1 MFFAFFYKSWSYLN
15 VVIRDI
21 GVFLAL
27 VEYCSFL
34 ATALMNPGL
43 VGKNYWLENF
53 DAKRTPVQY
62 YQICRRCRIV
72 VDLNKKVEHCESCDV
87 CVEGNDHHCP
97 WTSKCIGKNN
107 LKCFYMFVVMLFVC
121 IFYGMFA
128 VITVAINETQNQRH
142 QN

>member
-1 MFFAFFYKSWSYLN
+1 MENEGEVVRNKFNEYYLPNQLYFYK
-15 VVIRDI
+15 
-21 GVFLAL
+21 G
-27 VEYCSFL
+27 
-34 ATALMNPGL
+34 
-43 VGKNYWLENF
+43 
-53 DAKRTPVQY
+53 
-62 YQICRRCRIV
+62 V

-128 VITVAINETQNQRH
+128 VITVAINETKNLRQQK
-142 QN
+142 